1 MKAAW
6 PKRTAKTPTWD
17 CRGSAARWMKF
28 NVVGGI
34 GIGVQLAVLL
44 YLKSGFHLSYLLA
57 TALAV
62 EAAVV
67 HNFLWHERF
76 TWADRVHVTW
86 RHSLLRLLRFNFTT
100 GAVSILG
107 NMALMKLLVDAAHLN
122 YLMANA
128 ITIPACS
135 AVNFV
140 VLSLE
145 SQTSSQ
151 ATYSRR

>member
-1 MKAAW
+1 MKAAL
-6 PKRTAKTPTWD
+6 PKRTTKTPTWD
-17 CRGSAARWMKF
+17 RPCSAVRWMKF

-44 YLKSGFHLSYLLA
+44 CLKSGFHLGYLLA
-57 TALAV
+57 TGLGV

-86 RHSLLRLLRFNFTT
+86 RQSLLRLLRFNFTT

-122 YLMANA
+122 YLVANA

-140 VLSLE
+140 VSDRLVFGE
-145 SQTSSQ
+145 SDQ
-151 ATYSRR
+151 

>member
-1 MKAAW
+1 MKAAL

-17 CRGSAARWMKF
+17 RPCCAARWMKF
-28 NVVGGI
+28 NAVGGI

-44 YLKSGFHLSYLLA
+44 CLKSGFHLSHLLA

-62 EAAVV
+62 EATVV

-76 TWADRVHVTW
+76 TWADRVQVSW
-86 RHSLLRLLRFNFTT
+86 RQSLMRLLRFNCTT

-107 NMALMKLLVDAAHLN
+107 NMVLMKLLVDAAHLN

-135 AVNFV
+135 ALNFV
-140 VLSLE
+140 VSDRLVFGE
-145 SQTSSQ
+145 SDQ
-151 ATYSRR
+151 